1 MLKISK
7 LADYAVVTLVE
18 MARQP
23 DGQRATA
30 AGLAASTKLP
40 EPTVAKVLK
49 LLGKAGIVTSTR
61 GSLGG
66 YGLSRD
72 LASISVA
79 EIIEAVDG
87 PVSLTSC
94 VDGRKDECFYQ
105 GSCGVRGRW
114 DGVNTAMRSALQSVT
129 LSDMGARTA

>member
-23 DGQRATA
+23 VGLRATA
-30 AGLAASTKLP
+30 ASLSASTKLP

-49 LLGKAGIVTSTR
+49 LLAKAGVVTSTR

-72 LASISVA
+72 LAGISVA
-79 EIIEAVDG
+79 DIIEAVDG

-94 VDGRKDECFYQ
+94 VDGRKGDCFYQ
-105 GSCGVRGRW
+105 GSCSVRGRW
-114 DGVNTAMRSALQSVT
+114 DGVNTAIHSALQSVT
-129 LSDMGARTA
+129 LSDMGGHRA